1 MCSHNSK
8 IYSLLFRNNASGSTK
23 PDPCRTLPL
32 DQPFISD
39 DRKTLLIAKT
49 SIQPYLNTSSLHNER
64 SSEVANRMLMRC
76 VRKTDH
82 EFLDTSGLIGGETLA
97 DGLHGANE
105 TICPNISRENVTR
118 LSWDLSPGPLIGI
131 TNETECQGCPMNA
144 LVVSPGGLAI
154 CS

>member
-1 MCSHNSK
+1 MPSELFFMSSATIAHLC
-8 IYSLLFRNNASGSTK
+8 LLFRNNASGSTR

-64 SSEVANRMLMRC
+64 SSEVANP
-76 VRKTDH
+76 
-82 EFLDTSGLIGGETLA
+82 LA

-131 TNETECQGCPMNA
+131 TNETECRGCTMNA

>member
-1 MCSHNSK
+1 MPSELFFMSSATIAHLC
-8 IYSLLFRNNASGSTK
+8 LLFRNNASGSTR

-64 SSEVANRMLMRC
+64 SSEVANRMLIRC

-82 EFLDTSGLIGGETLA
+82 EFLDTSRPIRRDTLA
-97 DGLHGANE
+97 DPLPPPNH
-105 TICPNISRENVTR
+105 TIHPTIST
-118 LSWDLSPGPLIGI
+118 
-131 TNETECQGCPMNA
+131 QNA
-144 LVVSPGGLAI
+144 TL
-154 CS
+154 

>member
-1 MCSHNSK
+1 MPSELFFMSSATIAHLC
-8 IYSLLFRNNASGSTK
+8 LLFRNNASGSTK

-105 TICPNISRENVTR
+105 PIFTQHLHRKRQP
-118 LSWDLSPGPLIGI
+118 
-131 TNETECQGCPMNA
+131 
-144 LVVSPGGLAI
+144 AI
-154 CS
+154 LGSEAWSAHRYHQ